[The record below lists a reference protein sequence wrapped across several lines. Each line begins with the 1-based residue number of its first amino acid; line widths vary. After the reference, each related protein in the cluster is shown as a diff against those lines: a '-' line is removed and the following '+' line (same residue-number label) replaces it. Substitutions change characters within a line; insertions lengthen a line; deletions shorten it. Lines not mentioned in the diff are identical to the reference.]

1 MPEVPRSTSGAPG
14 CGSSPRLTCTRATAS
29 PPTGTARRA
38 GSNTAVR
45 GSRGAAPGAA
55 DAVAH
60 PPILLTTSES
70 APKSRRSAQSRGVG
84 RKATQL
90 RRIRSATSRRE
101 ISGLCGHCNGK
112 GYLEEW
118 LPFDAILTFRP
129 VTFMGYRLAGI
140 PSSSQMYSPIE
151 CVSADG
157 PTVTA
162 SNTYLHT
169 IAPHSHLIDG
179 YH

>member
-1 MPEVPRSTSGAPG
+1 M
-14 CGSSPRLTCTRATAS
+14 
-29 PPTGTARRA
+29 
-38 GSNTAVR
+38 
-45 GSRGAAPGAA
+45 
-55 DAVAH
+55 
-60 PPILLTTSES
+60 SEDH
-70 APKSRRSAQSRGVG
+70 RRSEYEYLSRWACGCRLV
-84 RKATQL
+84 L
-90 RRIRSATSRRE
+90 S
-101 ISGLCGHCNGK
+101 CGHCNGK

-169 IAPHSHLIDG
+169 IAPHSSLIDG